1 MAMAIGLYQSC
12 MVSWPV
18 WRLTTDSKQ
27 RVPNGDMA
35 RMAAVP
41 FLFSGG
47 VLVARVQEGKPGSD
61 DSAGFWKTHAVSL
74 RKENIDLRTIEE
86 REILQN

>member
-12 MVSWPV
+12 MASWPV

-41 FLFSGG
+41 FL
-47 VLVARVQEGKPGSD
+47 VAFWWRVFKRESQV
-61 DSAGFWKTHAVSL
+61 A
-74 RKENIDLRTIEE
+74 TIV
-86 REILQN
+86 